1 MLFNRAIR
9 ALWLLVVPFSPVAK
23 GQQQPELDI
32 TKVGL
37 RPRSEVIKVLG
48 PPSSVAAED
57 QDGYAWGFVGYTNG
71 RLDQIDYQFKAR
83 ATSVGQALEKVGLTQ
98 TSTPH
103 QGPLSYYWNSS
114 TGPLVCCGFEMDN
127 VVIPSDFSG
136 ISVGFKQLA
145 GASNLMS
152 PTKVHKERSAGE
164 IEIDFTKMALQT
176 RARVTQTLGPPKREQ
191 KPEGAV
197 FRYSFYQW
205 GFAYYE
211 QGRLKAFEYKY
222 KRTPSNINDA
232 LEKVGLKQTSQ
243 PREDLFIIILER
255 EVRPTCMLWI

>member
-1 MLFNRAIR
+1 MVSKMGFEPTEPAFSGLCVCQLRHLDI
-9 ALWLLVVPFSPVAK
+9 VVGSAGVAK
-23 GQQQPELDI
+23 GQRSS
-32 TKVGL
+32 KSSGL
-37 RPRSEVIKVLG
+37 RA
-48 PPSSVAAED
+48 VAAED

-152 PTKVHKERSAGE
+152 PTKVHKERSAGV
-164 IEIDFTKMALQT
+164 D
-176 RARVTQTLGPPKREQ
+176 
-191 KPEGAV
+191 
-197 FRYSFYQW
+197 
-205 GFAYYE
+205 
-211 QGRLKAFEYKY
+211 
-222 KRTPSNINDA
+222 
-232 LEKVGLKQTSQ
+232 
-243 PREDLFIIILER
+243 
-255 EVRPTCMLWI
+255 